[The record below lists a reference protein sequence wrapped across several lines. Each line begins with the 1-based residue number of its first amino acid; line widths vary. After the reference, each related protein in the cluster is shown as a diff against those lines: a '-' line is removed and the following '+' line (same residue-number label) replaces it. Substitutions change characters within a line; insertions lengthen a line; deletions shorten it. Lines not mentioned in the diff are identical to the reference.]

1 MEISALKQ
9 QLTILE
15 VADRL
20 DIRVDKQGKALCP
33 FHDDK
38 TPSLQFSKEKNICT
52 CFSSKCN
59 AGTMDIIG
67 LTEKKLK
74 LNTHEAIMQLK
85 EWIGNVPSNGNG
97 SVKSP
102 TKNESDLSK
111 IALLTKAF
119 RYFENGLRT
128 GKAGKE
134 YLQSRNLVQSTPTQK
149 GIEVGYNAGSFYQR
163 ENKYLVESALKY
175 GLIKPAVSSGHTA
188 FGKGCLVFPLKNN
201 DGQIVGMYFRETDDK
216 KSNHHYYLQNR
227 HGLYPHYPKPETIKL
242 ILTESII
249 DTASLLLIPGITKD
263 YQILACYGT
272 SGLTDEHQLS
282 IKSLENLKEI
292 ILFFD
297 GDKAGK
303 EGIKKNA
310 AIIQNLKPEIKI
322 SQIETPEG
330 EDINSLSISHEPE
343 IFAHLLESRKEIE
356 ASFFSSEM
364 LSSEKSDEKVKKS

>member
-20 DIRVDKQGKALCP
+20 QITVDKQGKALCP

-38 TPSLQFSKEKNICT
+38 TPSLQFSKEKNIAT
-52 CFSSKCN
+52 CFSSKCT

-128 GKAGKE
+128 SKSGKE
-134 YLQSRNLVQSTPTQK
+134 YLQIRNLIQSTPTQR
-149 GIEVGYNAGSFYQR
+149 GSRLATMPDRFTR
-163 ENKYLVESALKY
+163 
-175 GLIKPAVSSGHTA
+175 
-188 FGKGCLVFPLKNN
+188 GKTN
-201 DGQIVGMYFRETDDK
+201 TW
-216 KSNHHYYLQNR
+216 S
-227 HGLYPHYPKPETIKL
+227 
-242 ILTESII
+242 
-249 DTASLLLIPGITKD
+249 
-263 YQILACYGT
+263 
-272 SGLTDEHQLS
+272 
-282 IKSLENLKEI
+282 
-292 ILFFD
+292 
-297 GDKAGK
+297 
-303 EGIKKNA
+303 
-310 AIIQNLKPEIKI
+310 
-322 SQIETPEG
+322 
-330 EDINSLSISHEPE
+330 
-343 IFAHLLESRKEIE
+343 
-356 ASFFSSEM
+356 
-364 LSSEKSDEKVKKS
+364 KVL

>member
-1 MEISALKQ
+1 MEIQDLKTR
-9 QLTILE
+9 LSILE

-52 CFSSKCN
+52 CFSSKCD

-74 LNTHEAIMQLK
+74 LNTHEAIMKLK
-85 EWIGNVPSNGNG
+85 GMGLDHQPTNGNKKCQKFIASPDPSG
-97 SVKSP
+97 KSE
-102 TKNESDLSK
+102 TLSR
-111 IALLTKAF
+111 IALLTKVF
-119 RYFENGLRT
+119 RYFENGMKT
-128 GKAGKE
+128 SKTGKE
-134 YLQSRNLVQSTPTQK
+134 YLQSRNLIQSTPTQK

-175 GLIKPAVSSGHTA
+175 GLIKKANTGHTA
-188 FGKGCLVFPLKNN
+188 FGKGCLVFPLKNK

-216 KSNHHYYLQNR
+216 KSNHLATASRHYYLQNR
-227 HGLYPHYPKPETIKL
+227 QGLYPNYPKPETTRL

-249 DTASLLLIPGITKD
+249 DTATLLLIPGITNE
-263 YQILACYGT
+263 YELLACYGT
-272 SGLTDEHQLS
+272 NGLTDEHQGV

-303 EGIKKNA
+303 EGVKKNA
-310 AIIQNLKPEIKI
+310 SYHPE
-322 SQIETPEG
+322 S
-330 EDINSLSISHEPE
+330 
-343 IFAHLLESRKEIE
+343 
-356 ASFFSSEM
+356 
-364 LSSEKSDEKVKKS
+364 